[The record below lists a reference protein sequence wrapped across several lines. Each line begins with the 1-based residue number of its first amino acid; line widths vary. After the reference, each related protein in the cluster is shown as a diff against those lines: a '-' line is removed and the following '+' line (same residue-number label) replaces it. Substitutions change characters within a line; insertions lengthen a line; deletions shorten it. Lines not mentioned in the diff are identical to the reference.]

1 MSLEDEYK
9 ILIGAYFGMMEL
21 DSYITKE
28 YILEDLN
35 KLITDFEKT
44 NNLDYINIKESY
56 LKDINLKTKLQDLL
70 LVLNKMDGPIDL
82 IIMVKQKLNNLR

>member
-44 NNLDYINIKESY
+44 NNLDYMSIKESY
-56 LKDINLKTKLQDLL
+56 LKEINLKTKLQDLL
-70 LVLNKMDGPIDL
+70 LVLNRNDGPIDL

>member
-28 YILEDLN
+28 YVLDDLK
-35 KLITDFEKT
+35 KLIIDFE
-44 NNLDYINIKESY
+44 NENILDYDNIKESY
-56 LKDINLKTKLQDLL
+56 LKRVSLKTKLQDLL
-70 LVLNKMDGPIDL
+70 LVLNKIDGPMDL
-82 IIMVKQKLNNLR
+82 IIMVKQKLSDLR